1 MSLHVSPMFSTTF
14 TKKPEQ
20 NPLND
25 FVSFGLIAAV
35 RKVLLSGA
43 DKWRASRLFK
53 FRSNLQ
59 GTDVLQS
66 PNALK
71 FTPAARNL
79 HLWGALSVTT
89 SNKFSTVYSSFS
101 SSSSYSLYP
110 IPLPPVTVSRFRSG
124 NSGRGISN

>member
-1 MSLHVSPMFSTTF
+1 M
-14 TKKPEQ
+14 
-20 NPLND
+20 
-25 FVSFGLIAAV
+25 IAV

-43 DKWRASRLFK
+43 DKWRAGRLFK

-101 SSSSYSLYP
+101 SSSSVLLSPPYA